1 MLKRLLD
8 ILGALVGL
16 VLFSPVFLVAAV
28 LIRATSPGPVFFVQ
42 GRLGRDGQVFR
53 MLKFRTMVQNAEQ
66 MGTGL
71 FSYEDDPRIT
81 RIGHYLRIAS
91 LDEIPQFLNV
101 LGGSMSIVGPRPPV
115 TYELGDY
122 KDFTP
127 TMKIRFQV
135 KPGITGLA
143 QVSGRNDLDWD
154 EKIHFDNIYVEKFR
168 RWGVLYDLWII
179 LRTVW
184 VVISARSTI
193 EARRDGSD
201 GEQAK

>member
-1 MLKRLLD
+1 MLKRLFD
-8 ILGALVGL
+8 ILGALIGL
-16 VLFSPVFLVAAV
+16 ALFAPVFLVAAV
-28 LIRATSPGPVFFVQ
+28 LIRMTSPGPVFFAQ
-42 GRLGRDGQVFR
+42 DRLGKDGRVFR
-53 MLKFRTMVQNAEQ
+53 MLKFRTMVDNAEQ

-71 FSYEDDPRIT
+71 FSYADDPRVT
-81 RIGHYLRIAS
+81 RVGHYLRIAS

-122 KDFTP
+122 RDFTP
-127 TMKIRFQV
+127 TMKVRFQV

-154 EKIHFDNIYVEKFR
+154 GKIRFDNIYVEKFR

-179 LRTVW
+179 LRTIW
-184 VVISARSTI
+184 VVVSARSTI
-193 EARRDGSD
+193 ETRRDGGG
-201 GEQAK
+201 GERAE

>member
-1 MLKRLLD
+1 MLKRLFD
-8 ILGALVGL
+8 ILGALIGL
-16 VLFSPVFLVAAV
+16 VLFAPVFLVAAV
-28 LIRATSPGPVFFVQ
+28 LIRMTSPGPVFFAQ
-42 GRLGRDGQVFR
+42 DRLGKDGRVFR
-53 MLKFRTMVQNAEQ
+53 MLKFRTMVDNAEQ

-71 FSYEDDPRIT
+71 FSYADDPRVT
-81 RIGHYLRIAS
+81 RVGHYLRIAS

-122 KDFTP
+122 RDFTP
-127 TMKIRFQV
+127 TMKVRFQV

-154 EKIHFDNIYVEKFR
+154 GKIRFDNIYVEKFR

-179 LRTVW
+179 LRTIW
-184 VVISARSTI
+184 VVVSARSTI
-193 EARRDGSD
+193 ETRRDGGG
-201 GEQAK
+201 GERAE